1 MPAERKGRFRVKQVE
16 AGEVEEASYPEGDI
30 VGGRIKASE
39 RSHVHTHDTSPSSSP
54 HPYTS
59 HRMGTVDMSTVSD
72 LTDSLSKSGKTG
84 GEKKGRFT
92 IRELPDLG
100 MEGSGPS
107 AHHPPGTPSP
117 HVHMDPHPHVHQ
129 SHGHHQQG
137 HRAEHPPSH
146 QGGLGGAS
154 SHGLPH
160 SRPPP
165 HPHGHHHMHGH
176 SLPRASSA
184 QQLEAPYA
192 VGGSGGT
199 NLRPATSMQHME
211 GIGHGSQSEIANYR
225 AQGEGQS
232 GSGRP
237 YAPGLPPA
245 YSQEA
250 GSPQDQAGWRL
261 LRQQNDLILHRLSQM
276 ERFFHSSPHL
286 PGASGGVAAGGPDR
300 AGFGPASTPG
310 PPKSSPVHHHE
321 MPPSSM
327 SSSGPGKDIGA
338 GKLTYL
344 LEQMKV
350 EVEAAVS
357 RRKEVDLQMKR
368 LQEKNRA
375 LEEKVEEERRKR
387 VETEK
392 KYEKVKERCE
402 SMMQEL
408 DHRRG
413 VEAGGAGPGVPSQ
426 LATGNVA
433 EKEGPPPPPPPP
445 AQPQHQHVQRQQ
457 QAAMS
462 HQSPL
467 SAGASPSTTPPN
479 PHVFAHDFL
488 PQPPP
493 PPFSA
498 PIPIASKPGGIAGLS
513 DSLHDGFA
521 SALKFPAAVPPR
533 MTLSPGPTP
542 GIGTSSAASTPGGSS
557 GSCGSNNGGMGQG
570 GSLGV
575 LDPFNGLLN
584 SSGGMVAGT
593 GSSLGWGGPR
603 GRGASD
609 VIYGSN
615 SHSGSSHSGKPA
627 QGGQNAHGRRETS
640 LV

>member
-1 MPAERKGRFRVKQVE
+1 MPPSSPMYTIRILDSTTVLHSSTGACRHWAFPRRRNRAPSFSSTSPLPPMAESCSPSSSSITTAPTGSTLPGEGGGMPAERKGRFRVKQVE

-413 VEAGGAGPGVPSQ
+413 AEAGGRARAYRVSSRRGTWRRRRAPRLRPH
-426 LATGNVA
+426 
-433 EKEGPPPPPPPP
+433 
-445 AQPQHQHVQRQQ
+445 HQHSRNT
-457 QAAMS
+457 
-462 HQSPL
+462 
-467 SAGASPSTTPPN
+467 ST
-479 PHVFAHDFL
+479 
-488 PQPPP
+488 
-493 PPFSA
+493 
-498 PIPIASKPGGIAGLS
+498 
-513 DSLHDGFA
+513 
-521 SALKFPAAVPPR
+521 
-533 MTLSPGPTP
+533 
-542 GIGTSSAASTPGGSS
+542 
-557 GSCGSNNGGMGQG
+557 C
-570 GSLGV
+570 
-575 LDPFNGLLN
+575 
-584 SSGGMVAGT
+584 
-593 GSSLGWGGPR
+593 
-603 GRGASD
+603 
-609 VIYGSN
+609 
-615 SHSGSSHSGKPA
+615 SGSSRLPCRTNPRSAPGPA
-627 QGGQNAHGRRETS
+627 PPRPPPTRTCSRMTS
-640 LV
+640 YRNLRLPPSARPSPSPASPGESQASRTVCTTASPPP